1 MTAPAETQVDEIGQ
15 QAGQDESS
23 VTATVRV
30 DPHTLR
36 GWKRFVHYAG
46 IPLFVILVLAL
57 LYFWLSGQELDSI
70 EARNI
75 TLDNIWT
82 QTRRH
87 VWLTFVSTIIVVS
100 LAVPLGIFATRPST
114 RRFAPL
120 IIGVGNAGQAIPSLG
135 LLAIIFFAFG
145 QIPFLPSTGV
155 VPVTAALVAVSFL
168 PILRNTMVGLDGV
181 DRDILEAGS
190 GMGMSQRQVL
200 RRIELPLAIPVV
212 LAGVRTALILNVG
225 TATLAFLFGGG
236 GLGFII
242 FTGFN
247 LKRTPVLVTGA
258 VLAAMLALLVDYIG
272 SLIEEWLTPRGL

>member
-1 MTAPAETQVDEIGQ
+1 MSAPTQTDDGLDQRSEQ
-15 QAGQDESS
+15 DTQAARSE
-23 VTATVRV
+23 VRS
-30 DPHTLR
+30 DPHAMSTRQKL
-36 GWKRFVHYAG
+36 VHYAG
-46 IPLFVILVLAL
+46 IPLFVIFVLAL
-57 LYFWLSGQELDSI
+57 LYFWLNGQELDSI

-87 VWLTFVSTIIVVS
+87 VWLTVLSTVIVVS
-100 LAVPLGIFATRPST
+100 LAVPLGIIATRPST
-114 RRFAPL
+114 RRLAPL
-120 IIGVGNAGQAIPSLG
+120 IIGLGNAGQAIPSLG
-135 LLAIIFFAFG
+135 LLAIIFFVFG
-145 QIPFLPSTGV
+145 QIPVLPSTGV

-168 PILRNTMVGLDGV
+168 PILRNTMVGLEGV

-200 RRIELPLAIPVV
+200 RKIELPLAIPVV

-258 VLAAMLALLVDYIG
+258 VLAAMLALLVDYVG